1 MLTRARDHWLR
12 SKRSAGRGFSAAL
25 DFVDAVL
32 EADRKAPRKQRHTA
46 HRIWQRIQ
54 HELPDC
60 KIGERTVRQYVH
72 SRKIVLGLLV
82 RETCFPQ
89 SYAWGVEAQADWYD
103 ACADLAGGR
112 IKVQ

>member
-1 MLTRARDHWLR
+1 V
-12 SKRSAGRGFSAAL
+12 

-32 EADRKAPRKQRHTA
+32 KADRKAPRKQRHTA

-54 HELPDC
+54 HKLPDC

-82 RETCFPQ
+82 RETCVPQ
-89 SYAWGVEAQADWYD
+89 GYAWGVEAQVGSSQSAASPIRGSDHVN
-103 ACADLAGGR
+103 LIVR
-112 IKVQ
+112 IPI